1 MSIILLTIMVRLYYT
16 FLQILIHYIGNI
28 LVEVVIGSFVR
39 SGHIYLPNT
48 TSNFKNA
55 SNGGYYWSSHGVDI
69 ANAYDLLIS
78 GTTIHTSHGPSIRW
92 HSFPLLLPTY
102 SRFAVVLSLTAKQKN
117 PTHEL

>member
-69 ANAYDLLIS
+69 